1 MDPHSGAREKLRSR
15 GTVPVFPLPDLV
27 FFPHAA
33 LPLHIFEPRYR
44 LMVEDALRGDRTIA
58 MALLKPG
65 WERGYDGNPDLFPL
79 ACAGIIEEEIRL
91 PGGRFNIRL
100 RGLARVE
107 IRSFVQESPYRIAAV
122 RVLEDRNEQDGPLV
136 IEEKK
141 RLLTFCAGLL
151 QEISG
156 RSARPFSPD
165 SEVPFAAAVN
175 TLCQSLVMETRTKM
189 ELLGMDDVV
198 ERCRALVTVLEER
211 WREIALIEADRN
223 APSGPD
229 VH

>member
-1 MDPHSGAREKLRSR
+1 MDPHSGALWKLKSR

-58 MALLKPG
+58 MALFRPG

-211 WREIALIEADRN
+211 WREIALIEADRS